1 MWLMSNDLSSD
12 EIRRLIGFLEINVRD
27 NSVSRL
33 LDTVDYDQLRWLVQL
48 FRFEEKLEDFLVSDE

>member
-1 MWLMSNDLSSD
+1 MSNDLGSD

-33 LDTVDYDQLRWLVQL
+33 LDTVDYDQLRWLV
-48 FRFEEKLEDFLVSDE
+48 

>member
-1 MWLMSNDLSSD
+1 MSNDLSSD

>member
-1 MWLMSNDLSSD
+1 MWLMSNDLGSD